1 MTRHLRITLL
11 LAVAAS
17 PLVAQAETND
27 TCTTFIQSV
36 PASISTQGVYCLKQ
50 HLATSQSTGAAIAVT
65 TNNVTIDCNGY
76 KLGGLAAGP
85 GTQATGIIASNR
97 QNLTVRNCNIRGFRI
112 GIVATGSGHLIEDN
126 TINNNTATGIDVSGD
141 GNLIRNNAVSDTGGG
156 TGTTTAHG
164 IFGSGNAD
172 IRNNFVDGVIGSSGS
187 NTTVYGIRLTGGT
200 GATVGQNIVRN
211 LVPEGTGLASG
222 IYTSN
227 GTKIFVDD
235 NRVSLPAAVPGS
247 IGYRCNASNGALR
260 NSTSWG
266 FETHNISCLDDGG
279 NASH

>member
-1 MTRHLRITLL
+1 MARHLRITLL

-17 PLVAQAETND
+17 PLVAQAETYD
-27 TCTTFIQSV
+27 ACTTFIQSV
-36 PASISTQGVYCLKQ
+36 PASISTQGVYCLRQ
-50 HLATSQSTGAAIAVT
+50 DLATAQSAGAVIAVT

-85 GTQATGIIASNR
+85 GTQATGIIASDR

-126 TINNNTATGIDVSGD
+126 AINNNTATGIDVSGD
-141 GNLIRNNAVSDTGGG
+141 GSLIRNNAVNDTGGG
-156 TGTTTAHG
+156 TGNTTAHG

-172 IRNNFVDGVIGSSGS
+172 IRNNFVDGVIGTSGS

-211 LVPEGTGLASG
+211 LVPEGTGLARG

-235 NRVSLPAAVPGS
+235 NRVSLPAAVTGS
-247 IGYRCNASNGALR
+247 TGYRCNGSNGALR

-266 FETHNISCLDDGG
+266 FETANTGCLDDGG